1 VFPHRPSTR
10 ARLAHAGE
18 RLRARIYPE
27 RAPVELQIARAPG
40 RISRAQAQDLEYGPA
55 TLGMGLGPLFATH
68 WLRVAATV
76 PEAWAGARVD
86 LLLRTGGEATLWI
99 DGRIVQG
106 LHTGGR
112 QPRPDATVVER
123 AAGGEPVRCELE
135 LASNDVFGYGET
147 GEGVLARFALDGCEL
162 ARFDADAWRVFHDFE
177 VLRALELEPDVEP
190 AWAGELLAGLND
202 FCNTRDEAILAELLA
217 RGAQDGG
224 HEVSAVGH
232 GHLDTAWL
240 WPLEETERKAL
251 RTFSTQ
257 LRLLDEYPEHV
268 FAVSQAQQLAW
279 VKARDPGMWERIVR
293 EDRFVGVGGCWIEP
307 DTNLPSGESLAR
319 QLVYGQRFFE
329 RELGR
334 RCSELWLPDT
344 FGYSGQLPQLMR
356 LAGMTRMM
364 TQKLSWNAFNP
375 PEHHTFTWEGIDGS
389 SVLVH
394 FPPADTYNADAQVAE
409 VRAAVRR
416 FGDHERSRESLLV
429 FGYGDGGGGP
439 TRAMLERLR
448 RMRDLRGMPRVS
460 LRSPE
465 AFFERV
471 EAGAR
476 DLRTVVGELYFEFH
490 RGTYTTQAMLKRG
503 NRRGEGAL
511 HDAESLSA
519 LATRLAGAPFPREA
533 LRGLWETLLLCQ
545 FHDVLPGTS
554 IAEVNERARSDLERV
569 QREARTLAARALWA
583 LGVGDEVPV
592 STAPF
597 PRVEVVEDT
606 AWALPAYGAGRRAPL
621 DDRVTAERRADGS
634 VVLENAQL
642 RAVVAPDGTV
652 ASLVHRATGREALAA
667 PGNRLE
673 LYEDDPVEWDAWDVD
688 PAHLETRTD
697 CAPADGVA
705 ELRADAL
712 GAAVDFERSVGARS
726 HLRQTIRL
734 VAGARRLEITTTADW
749 REDQRLLKVCFPLA
763 VRAPRATFE
772 TAFGC
777 AERPTHR
784 SSARELAQ
792 FEVSGHRWAD
802 VSEHGFG
809 VALLSE
815 SKYGY
820 SVDANELRMSL
831 LRAPGQPDPGA
842 DRGHH
847 QFSYALL
854 PHAGGW
860 QDGGVVAEGFAFNRP
875 LLFGRGLDPGGW
887 IAVDGGLVLDTIKL
901 AEDSDAL
908 VLRLYEAYGGHGT
921 ARIRPAFEFGA
932 VTRANLLEEPL
943 ARVPVADSAIELR
956 FRPFEIVTLLIE

>member
-1 VFPHRPSTR
+1 
-10 ARLAHAGE
+10 
-18 RLRARIYPE
+18 
-27 RAPVELQIARAPG
+27 
-40 RISRAQAQDLEYGPA
+40 
-55 TLGMGLGPLFATH
+55 
-68 WLRVAATV
+68 
-76 PEAWAGARVD
+76 
-86 LLLRTGGEATLWI
+86 
-99 DGRIVQG
+99 
-106 LHTGGR
+106 
-112 QPRPDATVVER
+112 
-123 AAGGEPVRCELE
+123 
-135 LASNDVFGYGET
+135 
-147 GEGVLARFALDGCEL
+147 
-162 ARFDADAWRVFHDFE
+162 
-177 VLRALELEPDVEP
+177 
-190 AWAGELLAGLND
+190 
-202 FCNTRDEAILAELLA
+202 
-217 RGAQDGG
+217 
-224 HEVSAVGH
+224 
-232 GHLDTAWL
+232 
-240 WPLEETERKAL
+240 
-251 RTFSTQ
+251 
-257 LRLLDEYPEHV
+257 
-268 FAVSQAQQLAW
+268 
-279 VKARDPGMWERIVR
+279 
-293 EDRFVGVGGCWIEP
+293 
-307 DTNLPSGESLAR
+307 
-319 QLVYGQRFFE
+319 
-329 RELGR
+329 
-334 RCSELWLPDT
+334 
-344 FGYSGQLPQLMR
+344 
-356 LAGMTRMM
+356 
-364 TQKLSWNAFNP
+364 
-375 PEHHTFTWEGIDGS
+375 
-389 SVLVH
+389 
-394 FPPADTYNADAQVAE
+394 
-409 VRAAVRR
+409 
-416 FGDHERSRESLLV
+416 
-429 FGYGDGGGGP
+429 
-439 TRAMLERLR
+439 
-448 RMRDLRGMPRVS
+448 
-460 LRSPE
+460 
-465 AFFERV
+465 
-471 EAGAR
+471 
-476 DLRTVVGELYFEFH
+476 
-490 RGTYTTQAMLKRG
+490 
-503 NRRGEGAL
+503 
-511 HDAESLSA
+511 
-519 LATRLAGAPFPREA
+519 
-533 LRGLWETLLLCQ
+533 
-545 FHDVLPGTS
+545 
-554 IAEVNERARSDLERV
+554 
-569 QREARTLAARALWA
+569 
-583 LGVGDEVPV
+583 
-592 STAPF
+592 
-597 PRVEVVEDT
+597 VEVVEDT

-642 RAVVAPDGTV
+642 RAVVAPDGAV

-860 QDGGVVAEGFAFNRP
+860 QDGDVVAEGFAFNRP

-901 AEDSDAL
+901 AEDSGAL
-908 VLRLYEAYGGHGT
+908 VLRLYEADGGRGT
-921 ARIRPAFEFGA
+921 AQIRPAFEFGA

-943 ARVPVADSAIELR
+943 ARVPVADGAIELR